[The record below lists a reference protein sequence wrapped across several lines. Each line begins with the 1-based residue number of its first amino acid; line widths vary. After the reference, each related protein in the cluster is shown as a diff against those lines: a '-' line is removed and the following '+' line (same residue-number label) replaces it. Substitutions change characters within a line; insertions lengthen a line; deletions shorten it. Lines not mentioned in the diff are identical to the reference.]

1 MRNGADLGVRDSG
14 GANAF
19 HYAASEGHIKALAP
33 LIAAAKDEGA
43 GSLARYLAQGDAK
56 RYTREYARACAG
68 ARARARASGCAVARA
83 PASEK
88 ADARVFTLT

>member
-1 MRNGADLGVRDSG
+1 VSLLVRHGAELGVRDSG

-56 RYTREYARACAG
+56 RYTRE
-68 ARARARASGCAVARA
+68 
-83 PASEK
+83 
-88 ADARVFTLT
+88 